1 MRVTTTKLPTTKKP
15 IKKSALITTTKSPEI
30 TTKILNN
37 ISKVPDFKTKIPDF
51 KTKIPEILDKMAKIS
66 ENPENVTTRNT
77 TSYFMDLNQTA
88 IEMEENLTE
97 GSLINYNLTTL
108 NPMGDGSEIEREEEE
123 FIPKDGMKEEG
134 KRKVA
139 STKSPSATTQ
149 GPEAER
155 SERSE
160 SSLMNGNEEKQL
172 AFKRKLIEKMLKEQ
186 CFIEEGDLSC
196 ESKVGD
202 LICFGFGYIDC
213 NNNNQ
218 SNKNQSNKNQ
228 SNKDPGKGNYHP
240 QVTYDDESSSVSLSV
255 KRDERSARMT
265 SSSTSIL
272 LDMYQNILAKEPMIH
287 RLQGDNNKHKV
298 DVKSCKLSQSTL
310 KCDPWPMMKHCTG
323 SGYCKPSEPY
333 SESDLLNAE
342 NTVNGGGNSE
352 EVQYTDLIAFISI
365 PIVIFLLIGLVT
377 SYYFT

>member
-1 MRVTTTKLPTTKKP
+1 
-15 IKKSALITTTKSPEI
+15 
-30 TTKILNN
+30 
-37 ISKVPDFKTKIPDF
+37 
-51 KTKIPEILDKMAKIS
+51 
-66 ENPENVTTRNT
+66 
-77 TSYFMDLNQTA
+77 
-88 IEMEENLTE
+88 ME
-97 GSLINYNLTTL
+97 
-108 NPMGDGSEIEREEEE
+108 SEIEREEEE

-134 KRKVA
+134 KKKVTT
-139 STKSPSATTQ
+139 TKSPSSTTTQ
-149 GPEAER
+149 RPKPETPTKA
-155 SERSE
+155 SEANE

-172 AFKRKLIEKMLKEQ
+172 AFKSKLIEKMLKEQ

-213 NNNNQ
+213 NNSNQ
-218 SNKNQSNKNQ
+218 GNRN
-228 SNKDPGKGNYHP
+228 PGSHHP
-240 QVTYDDESSSVSLSV
+240 QVTYDDESSLVSLSV

-265 SSSTSIL
+265 SSSTSLL
-272 LDMYQNILAKEPMIH
+272 LDMYKNILAKEPMVH
-287 RLQGDNNKHKV
+287 RLQGGSTKHKV
-298 DVKSCKLSQSTL
+298 DAKSCKLSQSTL

-352 EVQYTDLIAFISI
+352 EVQYNDLIAFISI
-365 PIVIFLLIGLVT
+365 PIVIFVLIGLVT

>member
-1 MRVTTTKLPTTKKP
+1 MRVTTKLPTTKKP
-15 IKKSALITTTKSPEI
+15 IKKNVLITTTKSPEI

-37 ISKVPDFKTKIPDF
+37 NSKIPDF
-51 KTKIPEILDKMAKIS
+51 ETKIPGFETKIPEILDKMAKMS
-66 ENPENVTTRNT
+66 ENPENNT
-77 TSYFMDLNQTA
+77 TPHSMDLNQTA
-88 IEMEENLTE
+88 IEMKENFTE
-97 GSLINYNLTTL
+97 DSLINYNLTTL
-108 NPMGDGSEIEREEEE
+108 DPVGDGSEIEREEEE

-134 KRKVA
+134 KRKVT
-139 STKSPSATTQ
+139 STKSPSTTTQ
-149 GPEAER
+149 HLEPESKR
-155 SERSE
+155 SERNE

-172 AFKRKLIEKMLKEQ
+172 AFKSKLIEKMLQEQ

-196 ESKVGD
+196 ESRVGD

-218 SNKNQSNKNQ
+218 SNKN
-228 SNKDPGKGNYHP
+228 PGKGNYHP
-240 QVTYDDESSSVSLSV
+240 QVTYDDESSIVSLSV

-265 SSSTSIL
+265 SSSTSLL
-272 LDMYQNILAKEPMIH
+272 LDMYRNILAKEPMTH
-287 RLQGDNNKHKV
+287 RLQGGGSKHKV

-342 NTVNGGGNSE
+342 NTVNGGNS

-365 PIVIFLLIGLVT
+365 PVVIFLLIGLVT